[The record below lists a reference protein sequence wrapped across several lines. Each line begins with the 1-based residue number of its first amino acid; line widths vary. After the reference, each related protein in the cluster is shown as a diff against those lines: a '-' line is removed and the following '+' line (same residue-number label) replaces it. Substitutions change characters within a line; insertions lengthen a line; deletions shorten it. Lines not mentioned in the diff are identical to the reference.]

1 MKRHILF
8 ATAAFVLLSPVGI
21 AIAQDDNQNAE
32 AMQTMQVTSAEQFI
46 MMAAMGDRF
55 EIESSELA
63 VENAQSDDV
72 KAFAQQMITDHTANT
87 QKLMQTVE
95 GNGGEMTAPE
105 SLDEQHQAMLDKVE
119 DASGENFD
127 AAYIDAQVMAHQQS
141 VALFSSYAENGD
153 NETLKAFAAQ
163 QLPVLQMHYD
173 MVQKMDQ
180 SM

>member
-8 ATAAFVLLSPVGI
+8 ATAAFALLSPVGI

-95 GNGGEMTAPE
+95 GNGVKGSHLSE
-105 SLDEQHQAMLDKVE
+105 L
-119 DASGENFD
+119 
-127 AAYIDAQVMAHQQS
+127 Y
-141 VALFSSYAENGD
+141 SSKKKKND
-153 NETLKAFAAQ
+153 
-163 QLPVLQMHYD
+163 
-173 MVQKMDQ
+173 
-180 SM
+180 